1 MARGTAD
8 ASEPER
14 DRCGSVP
21 LSPVGR
27 EQVHAAEAARLER
40 RHAVQERD
48 YVVSGNVCSRQR
60 SLVLSGY
67 MQCMRVLGLQVPD
80 VCNFPTGVRAQA
92 ERFARRGRTGED
104 PGWKL

>member
-1 MARGTAD
+1 MRGTAD

-14 DRCGSVP
+14 DRCGPVP
-21 LSPVGR
+21 LSPIGR

-40 RHAVQERD
+40 RHAVQARD
-48 YVVSGNVCSRQR
+48 YVVSGNVCSPRR
-60 SLVLSGY
+60 EVSYSVDI
-67 MQCMRVLGLQVPD
+67 CMRVLELQVPD
-80 VCNFPTGVRAQA
+80 VCDFPTGVRAQA